1 MGAVD
6 TTVAVSQ
13 KSKFGEYERVC
24 NEEFFK
30 FLSKKDLC
38 KHFMKKIQKK
48 KKTESS
54 SNPEWKKYINDEIQ
68 I

>member
-30 FLSKKDLC
+30 FLNKKDLC

-48 KKTESS
+48 KKNRIIFES
-54 SNPEWKKYINDEIQ
+54 
-68 I
+68 